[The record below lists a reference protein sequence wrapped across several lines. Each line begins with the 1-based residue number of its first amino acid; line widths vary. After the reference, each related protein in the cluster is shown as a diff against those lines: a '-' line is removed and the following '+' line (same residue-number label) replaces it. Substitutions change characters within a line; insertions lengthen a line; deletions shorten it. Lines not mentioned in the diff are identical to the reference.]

1 MHSNGPEVWSV
12 QWLSKLIDAK
22 QKNDQW
28 NAANSTFPHE
38 KEMDKEKIGT
48 VTHQYLALHINII
61 FIYAYNKQIK
71 AKITLPI
78 S

>member
-1 MHSNGPEVWSV
+1 MVQRFELV
-12 QWLSKLIDAK
+12 QWLSKLTDEK

-28 NAANSTFPHE
+28 NVANSTFPHE
-38 KEMDKEKIGT
+38 KKMDKEKIGT
-48 VTHQYLALHINII
+48 VRHHYLALHVNVV
-61 FIYAYNKQIK
+61 FIYAYYKQIK